1 MTYIELSLISLDDG
15 DDGDDG
21 DDDDDDNVRCAVRGR
36 ANTVTTEVRSV
47 PAVGP
52 SSGGPS
58 SPGKTNLFTMICS
71 Q

>member
-1 MTYIELSLISLDDG
+1 MTYIELSLISLDD
-15 DDGDDG
+15 DGDDG
-21 DDDDDDNVRCAVRGR
+21 DDVRCAVRGR

-47 PAVGP
+47 PAVGH

-58 SPGKTNLFTMICS
+58 SPGKTMIFYV